1 MGTVA
6 ILSLIWMA
14 ILLMIGLLMVR
25 IAQED

>member
-1 MGTVA
+1 MGDVA

-25 IAQED
+25 IAQDD

>member
-1 MGTVA
+1 MGSLA